1 MMFCWNL
8 AEYNSN
14 QILSGGVDLS
24 SVAKEIGQDGQSA
37 GTQALETALGGLPP
51 K

>member
-1 MMFCWNL
+1 MIQ
-8 AEYNSN
+8 SN
-14 QILSGGVDLS
+14 FFVAGVDLS

>member
-1 MMFCWNL
+1 MKTMKF
-8 AEYNSN
+8 
-14 QILSGGVDLS
+14 LSGGVDLS
-24 SVAKEIGQDGQSA
+24 SVAKEIGQDGSSA